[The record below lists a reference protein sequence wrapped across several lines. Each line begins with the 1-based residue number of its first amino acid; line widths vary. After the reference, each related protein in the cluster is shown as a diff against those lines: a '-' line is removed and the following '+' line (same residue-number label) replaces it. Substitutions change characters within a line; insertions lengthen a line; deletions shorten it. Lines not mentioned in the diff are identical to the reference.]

1 MKNLVKVIKTLF
13 DRSSIT
19 DQFDNFKKFLHSHI
33 KAPDW
38 SKLEE
43 SWEDFWLPT
52 LSRSLG
58 QILSKMILVG
68 VSSLVKTDQEKVK
81 KYLAENAA
89 DVSLSKTRQWVQII
103 RKNTVLTKK
112 RLTEGSRF
120 KYSFQSFRNL
130 IKI

>member
-1 MKNLVKVIKTLF
+1 MVL
-13 DRSSIT
+13 
-19 DQFDNFKKFLHSHI
+19 Q
-33 KAPDW
+33 
-38 SKLEE
+38 

-81 KYLAENAA
+81 KYLSEHAA
-89 DVSLSKTRQWVQII
+89 DVSLSKTQQWVQII

-112 RLTEGSRF
+112 RLAEGSGFKKDLKFFLKVRF
-120 KYSFQSFRNL
+120 
-130 IKI
+130 